1 MKASAFQSFGAP
13 EVVQLI
19 KLPVPT
25 PAAGEIVVRV
35 AASTV
40 NPTDLMMRSGQQ
52 AGLMKDLKPPYI
64 AGMEFAGRV
73 HATSDSQR
81 LRVGQAVM
89 GIVNPRRPQG
99 GAHAEYVCVPEAS
112 LAALPEGSDLVA
124 ACTVPMNGLTAR
136 MALEAL
142 GLAPGAILLVTGG
155 AGAVGGYVISL
166 ARLARLRV
174 VADAK
179 ESDREL
185 LQSLGAALI
194 VPRGE
199 GTAAGVHER
208 HPDGVDAVV
217 DCALLGDPA
226 AALVRSG
233 GVFVSLRR
241 SQVVTD
247 SRLRLI
253 TIGVLDQV
261 TNTPALEWLAQRFAD
276 GTLKPRIA
284 QQLPA
289 ARAAEAHRLVEQGG
303 LRGRV
308 VLVF

>member
-19 KLPVPT
+19 ELPVPT

>member
-1 MKASAFQSFGAP
+1 MKSSAFQSFGAP

-19 KLPVPT
+19 ELPVPT